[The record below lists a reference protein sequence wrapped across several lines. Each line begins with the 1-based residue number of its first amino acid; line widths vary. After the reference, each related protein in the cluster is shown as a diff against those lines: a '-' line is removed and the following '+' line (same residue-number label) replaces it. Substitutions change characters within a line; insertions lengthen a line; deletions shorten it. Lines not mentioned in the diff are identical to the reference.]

1 MSRIRRIVTRRPADI
16 NLKMKILVTGGA
28 GFIGSHV
35 SRLLLEDGY
44 QVVVLDNLK
53 TGHKTAVPKGA
64 KLVVG
69 DISDPQKTKLALK
82 DVDAV
87 IHMAGLIV
95 VPESVKYPEKY
106 FQNNVLGAVS
116 LLESMK
122 DIGVKK
128 IIFSSSACVYGAAK
142 NLPITEDTP
151 LAPDNPYGATKA
163 SVEAF
168 IQSYHAIYGFD
179 AMILRYFNP
188 YGPGELHN
196 PETHAIPNFVKATLA
211 KKPIPLYWKGE
222 QIRDFIYIEDL
233 AHAHIDVLKLS
244 GFNIFNLGTETGIK
258 VKDVV
263 EEIFKIV
270 GYKVPINDLGKRPGD
285 VHASYAS
292 SKKLQKAVGWKAKV
306 DLSSGLRRTIDYYK
320 TLQTR

>member
-1 MSRIRRIVTRRPADI
+1 MRKASLI
-16 NLKMKILVTGGA
+16 KILVTGGA
-28 GFIGSHV
+28 GFIGSQV
-35 SRLLLEDGY
+35 SRLLLEADH

-53 TGHKTAVPKGA
+53 TGHKNAVPKGA
-64 KLVVG
+64 KLIEG
-69 DISDPQKTKLALK
+69 DIADSQKTKLALK

-95 VPESVKYPEKY
+95 VSESVKYPQKY
-106 FQNNVLGAVS
+106 FENNVLGTVN

-122 DIGVKK
+122 DTGVKK
-128 IIFSSSACVYGAAK
+128 IIFSSSACVYGEAK
-142 NLPITEDTP
+142 KLPITEDAP

-179 AMILRYFNP
+179 ATILRYFNP
-188 YGPGELHN
+188 YGPGELHD
-196 PETHAIPNFVKATLA
+196 PETHAIPNFIKATLA
-211 KKPIPLYWKGE
+211 KKPIPLYWKGQ

-233 AHAHIDVLKLS
+233 ARAHIDVLKLK

-270 GYKVPINDLGKRPGD
+270 GYKVPINDLGARPGD

-292 SKKLQKAVGWKAKV
+292 SKKLQKAVGWRAKV
-306 DLSSGLRRTIDYYK
+306 SLTEGLRRTIEYFSRLD
-320 TLQTR
+320 